1 MVNYLGDW
9 RVLNAGEWVTLYK
22 KSVHYDKPGDPGRPT
37 DFAAGEEGYD
47 TGRWNVYMTPKDPD
61 SALLRRG
68 DERYV
73 DPTYKGDY
81 QIDEDSIS
89 LTE

>member
-1 MVNYLGDW
+1 MVNYLDDW
-9 RVLNAGEWVTLYK
+9 RRLSAGEWVTLYK
-22 KSVHYDKPGDPGRPT
+22 KAMHSDGPGTPLRPT

-47 TGRWNVYMTPKDPD
+47 TGRWNVYKPPYDSE

-68 DERYV
+68 DESWV

-89 LTE
+89 RQK